1 MHTAVLVRT
10 YYYGYM
16 NCYGPQP
23 DRLSLF
29 QGVRAGFG
37 RLSESGAMHPDCILI
52 AIKHA
57 NPILI
62 LREDRRWPS

>member
-10 YYYGYM
+10 YYYGYTD
-16 NCYGPQP
+16 CYGPQP

-29 QGVRAGFG
+29 QGVRAGIG
-37 RLSESGAMHPDCILI
+37 RLSESGAMHPNCILI
-52 AIKHA
+52 AIRYA

-62 LREDRRWPS
+62 LLEDRRWPS